1 MRGGATK
8 LPAPVSA
15 RRFWIFVC
23 ALALAVGLA
32 ACGQVDDPASV
43 ENDGVYVDAGPI
55 TYQLQ
60 VSRQLNQYAVEDRQY
75 LAGLPEGLGTL
86 TPSEFWY
93 GVFLWAKNQTNEF
106 HTTSD
111 TFTITDTNGNTYHPT
126 KLNAELNGYA
136 WTSQVLAPTATEP
149 EPNTTASFGPTQGG
163 LVLFKLPTSVYSNR
177 PLTLTIFPPSGKPA
191 QISLDL

>member
-1 MRGGATK
+1 VR
-8 LPAPVSA
+8 A
-15 RRFWIFVC
+15 RRLWILVC

-32 ACGQVDDPASV
+32 ACGQKSDPSSS
-43 ENDGVYVDAGPI
+43 ENDGVYVNAGPI

-60 VSRQLNQYAVEDRQY
+60 VSRQLNQYAVEDSQY
-75 LAGLPEGLGTL
+75 LAGLPTGQGTL
-86 TPSEFWY
+86 TADQLWY

-106 HTTSD
+106 HISAD
-111 TFTITDTNGNTYHPT
+111 EFTITDTTGVVYRPI
-126 KLNAELNGYA
+126 KLDAELNGYA
-136 WTSQVLAPTATEP
+136 WTPQVLAPTAIEP

-177 PLTLTIFPPSGKPA
+177 PLKFTIYPPSGHPA